1 MRETIML
8 KCYGFI
14 RPAAIT
20 IAFGLIALTG
30 HDGWPQAT
38 RTIKIV
44 VPFQPGGTA
53 DILARLLAEQI
64 GPAQG
69 PTVVIENRPGAGS
82 IVGTEAVSRAVPDGN
97 TLLINVAEFAINPHL
112 RKLNYDA
119 LTSFE
124 PICHLVSSPTVIV
137 VNSASSYRSLTDLLD
152 AARAKP
158 GA

>member
-1 MRETIML
+1 
-8 KCYGFI
+8 
-14 RPAAIT
+14 
-20 IAFGLIALTG
+20 
-30 HDGWPQAT
+30 
-38 RTIKIV
+38 
-44 VPFQPGGTA
+44 
-53 DILARLLAEQI
+53 ILARLLAEQI

-137 VNSASSYRSLTDLLD
+137 VNSASSYRSLANLLD
-152 AARAKP
+152 AARADP
-158 GA
+158 GALTMASVGPGSPFHIGLEMLKRAAKIDMTFIPYPG